1 MANFAVVTKII
12 THTHPTNDGDTAVI
26 NAGEDALAKA
36 ISDYLESVVDTVT
49 IRAITVSVDNGIAYA
64 VIVHDSP

>member
-1 MANFAVVTKII
+1 MNKLYILNSFY
-12 THTHPTNDGDTAVI
+12 
-26 NAGEDALAKA
+26 EL
-36 ISDYLESVVDTVT
+36 SDYLESVVDTVT